1 MDSSS
6 GHAVQEKKSRFW
18 VRPLL
23 QSRHREFLLLLEELK
38 DPVPDVLLDVRGTVS
53 TV

>member
-1 MDSSS
+1 MLSK
-6 GHAVQEKKSRFW
+6 EEKSRFW

-23 QSRHREFLLLLEELK
+23 QSRHREGEFLLLLEELK
-38 DPVPDVLLDVRGTVS
+38 DPVPDVLLDVGGTVC